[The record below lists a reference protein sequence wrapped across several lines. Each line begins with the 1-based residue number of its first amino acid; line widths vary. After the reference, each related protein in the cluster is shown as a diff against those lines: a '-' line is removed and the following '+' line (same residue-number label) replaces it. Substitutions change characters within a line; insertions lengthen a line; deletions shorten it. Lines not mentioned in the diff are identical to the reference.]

1 MFLKRCKNEG
11 ASEENE
17 WYLPKGGGLKS
28 SHIHLSLASHHGI
41 PRTSSKLSFDPTQRL
56 LAVGTLD
63 GRIKLIG
70 RDGVEGI
77 LLSNSQS
84 RCKFLEF
91 ANNQGIIVNITSENV
106 LQIWDLE
113 LRVLAQTHRWH
124 TNITAFSVIQG
135 SPFMYIGEDSGDV
148 AVLQYDKEGNKLRQM
163 PYSIPLH
170 ATFGGIEGSS
180 YDNSPSVIDILP
192 FPETDHRRVLI
203 AYSSGLIIVWGIYD
217 AQVLAVKAYRATQEN
232 QLGEEG
238 VQSSSSEE
246 GEDKDICCIC
256 WADLCGDLLAVGY
269 TDGDIWLWDLAVT
282 SSRSSNQSSAPLVKL
297 QLSSDKSRSPVLALH
312 WCAAGAREG
321 MVDVDGGYLFM
332 YGGGDFGCSE
342 ALTIFSLKTA
352 GGHLDAQNFCHVN
365 LPLEGLFDDM
375 ILLPRAGGTLVDAV
389 SAILVLTSQG
399 QLHAYDAVSIRKC
412 FLDMEEGS
420 ASSLPEPVPVNPFIT
435 EPSITVIKIAE
446 LPANGKAVDVFSQLP
461 RCLKGNLPSFLPGG
475 TKWPITGGILSKPLA
490 EGSQAKAVLITGHA
504 DGSVNV
510 WDTSVSVVSL
520 LCNLS
525 ASIMMQVSETIAASV
540 SHLEFCPCNGILV
553 VAQSSGVVF
562 IYKLSSESGEVKC
575 RFWESSNLRDQE
587 LSQDAGFHCVAVL
600 NLDIAAV
607 SSLAVA
613 NHSDHVAV
621 GYANGTV
628 LLFDV
633 GLCTIMSNDMVFP
646 NGQTEVVSLTFG
658 PQLKTSAPIESLT
671 ASPSSPILSK
681 PLQQGV
687 VYALA
692 DNLSVIAMVY
702 DNGKAITSGPWHVD
716 HPSKALYLHCLE
728 FSNEQ
733 KDKKKTGPSKQSL
746 EDMIDVDKYSTADL
760 EAEDL
765 SSCFLLLCTQS
776 SVYLYRSSVSNKVVS
791 LASLKT
797 ESFSTCCFCASA
809 FVTQGA
815 NACGLVLLDISGTLQ
830 IRSLPDLD
838 IVEQFSL
845 AGIYNLDPK
854 ISEKSTLVC
863 GNKGLMALV
872 DVKRELIIFSILSED
887 ENWTADTAVCFFDKD
902 VAAAADAALKAG
914 AHPTRRKSQI
924 QNFIGGVLKDL
935 KGGVLKE
942 IKGGFLKASKNGKDQ
957 STRTNVPANLS
968 TLFASLPVA
977 EKIVSPRLDKTFQS
991 ESAGR
996 LDKAFQSESAGSA
1009 SELDIDDI
1017 DIEEEGV
1024 SPGHEPGSSEKL
1036 AASLKGKEKLSDASD
1051 DRIKLFGG
1059 EEDHSKPVRRSP
1071 DEIRAKYGH
1080 KSSGDVSGAAGL
1092 ARDKLLERQEKLQ
1105 ALGKRTEEMQEGAE
1119 NFALMAA
1126 ELAKAMEGR
1135 KWWQL

>member
-1 MFLKRCKNEG
+1 MFLKRCENEG

-17 WYLPKGGGLKS
+17 WHLPKRVLKS

-77 LLSNSQS
+77 LVSNSQS

-91 ANNQGIIVNITSENV
+91 ANNQGIIVNITSEND

-148 AVLQYDKEGNKLRQM
+148 AVLQYDKEGNKLCQM

-180 YDNSPSVIDILP
+180 YDSSPSVIDILP
-192 FPETDHRRVLI
+192 FPETDHSRVLI
-203 AYSSGLIIVWGIYD
+203 AYSSGVIIVWGIYD
-217 AQVLAVKAYRATQEN
+217 TQVLAVKGNRATREN

-238 VQSSSSEE
+238 VHRSSSEEE
-246 GEDKDICCIC
+246 GEDKDICCVC
-256 WADLCGDLLAVGY
+256 WADLCGNLLAVGY

-282 SSRSSNQSSAPLVKL
+282 SSRPSNQSSAPLVKL
-297 QLSSDKSRSPVLALH
+297 QLSSDKARSPVLALH

-321 MVDVDGGYLFM
+321 MEAVDGYLFV

-352 GGHLDAQNFCHVN
+352 SGHLDDQNFCHVN

-389 SAILVLTSQG
+389 SAILVLTIQG
-399 QLHAYDAVSIRKC
+399 HLHAYDEVSIRKC

-420 ASSLPEPVPVNPFIT
+420 VSSLPEPVPVNPFIT

-461 RCLKGNLPSFLPGG
+461 CRFKGNLPSFLPGG
-475 TKWPITGGILSKPLA
+475 TKWPITGGILSKPQA
-490 EGSQAKAVLITGHA
+490 EGSKAKAVLITGHA

-510 WDTSVSVVSL
+510 WDASVSVVSL
-520 LCNLS
+520 FCNLS
-525 ASIMMQVSETIAASV
+525 ASIMMELSETVAASV

-553 VAQSSGVVF
+553 VAQTNGVVF
-562 IYKLSSESGEVKC
+562 IYKLSSESGEVKY
-575 RFWESSNLRDQE
+575 RFWELSNLRDRV

-600 NLDIAAV
+600 NLGIAAV

-613 NHSDHVAV
+613 NHSEHVAV

-658 PQLKTSAPIESLT
+658 PQLKTSAAIESLT
-671 ASPSSPILSK
+671 ASPRSPILSK

-692 DNLSVIAMVY
+692 DDLSVIAMVY

-716 HPSKALYLHCLE
+716 HPCKALYLHCLE

-733 KDKKKTGPSKQSL
+733 KDKKKTGPPKQSL

-760 EAEDL
+760 EAADL

-776 SVYLYRSSVSNKVVS
+776 SVYLYSSSVSNKVVS
-791 LASLKT
+791 LTSLKAA
-797 ESFSTCCFCASA
+797 SFSTHCFCASA
-809 FVTQGA
+809 FVTQDA
-815 NACGLVLLDISGTLQ
+815 NACGLVLLDIAGTLQ

-838 IVEQFSL
+838 IVEQLSL

-872 DVKRELIIFSILSED
+872 DVKRELIILSILSED
-887 ENWTADTAVCFFDKD
+887 ENSRAADTAVCFFDKD

-924 QNFIGGVLKDL
+924 QDFIGGVLKDL

-968 TLFASLPVA
+968 RLFASLPVA
-977 EKIVSPRLDKTFQS
+977 EKIASPRLDKACQ
-991 ESAGR
+991 A
-996 LDKAFQSESAGSA
+996 ESAGSA

-1017 DIEEEGV
+1017 DIEDEGV
-1024 SPGHEPGSSEKL
+1024 SPGHEPGSSKKL

-1080 KSSGDVSGAAGL
+1080 KASGDVSGAAGL

-1119 NFALMAA
+1119 NFASMAA